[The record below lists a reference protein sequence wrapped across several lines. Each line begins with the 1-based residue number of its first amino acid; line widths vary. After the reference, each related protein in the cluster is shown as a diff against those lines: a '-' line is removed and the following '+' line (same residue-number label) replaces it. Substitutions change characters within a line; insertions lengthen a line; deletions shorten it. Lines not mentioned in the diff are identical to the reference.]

1 MGERSFSAATLD
13 DVMRDAIEAIQQDG
27 ERVNATKGTN
37 VELRGVRL
45 EITNPRA
52 RLSRTETRGKPF
64 SCIGE
69 LCWYLSGS
77 NAVDFVAYYL
87 PRYKEFDEGGVVFGG
102 YGPRL
107 IASAAGN
114 QIVNVTNL
122 LLAKPDTRRAVIQ
135 LFDATDILVDHKD
148 VPCTC
153 TLQLLRRGGALHMIV
168 SMRSNDVVVG
178 LPHDV
183 FCFSMLQE
191 IVATSLGAELGT
203 YTHIAGSL
211 HLYDKTVKAA
221 ESFLDEGW
229 QPTTIEMP
237 PMPAGDPWPA
247 VATLLKLE
255 EMTRMSAS
263 IADAE
268 LNGLDVYWAD
278 IVRLLQIFKCT
289 KPPKDLVRM
298 AELRAAVTSAVYHPY
313 IDSKLR
319 KA

>member
-13 DVMRDAIEAIQQDG
+13 DVMRDAIKAIQKDG
-27 ERVNATKGTN
+27 ERVNATKGPN

-64 SCIGE
+64 GCIGE
-69 LCWYLSGS
+69 LFWYLSGS

-107 IASAAGN
+107 LASAAGN
-114 QIVNVTNL
+114 QIENVTSL
-122 LLAKPDTRRAVIQ
+122 LREKPDTRRAVIQ
-135 LFDATDILVDHKD
+135 LFDATDILGDHLD

-153 TLQLLRRGGALHMIV
+153 TLHLLGRGGALHMIV

-191 IVATSLGAELGT
+191 IVATSLHLDLGT

-211 HLYDKTVKAA
+211 HLYDRDAEKADR
-221 ESFLDEGW
+221 FLEEGW
-229 QPTTIEMP
+229 QPTTIDMP

-247 VATLLKLE
+247 VAILLRLE
-255 EMTRMSAS
+255 ETIRTSGQ

-268 LNGLDVYWAD
+268 LNGLDIYWAD
-278 IVRLLQIFKCT
+278 IVRLLQIFRCT

-313 IDSKLR
+313 IDGKLP
-319 KA
+319 